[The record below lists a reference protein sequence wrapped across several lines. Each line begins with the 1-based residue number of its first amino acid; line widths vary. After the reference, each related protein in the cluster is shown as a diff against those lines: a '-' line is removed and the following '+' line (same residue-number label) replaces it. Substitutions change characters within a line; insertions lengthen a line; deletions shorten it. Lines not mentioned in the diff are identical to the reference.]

1 MQVAERSKL
10 VDVLQARK
18 NCFSG
23 DFLFDR
29 LPTSKN
35 NFQMTT
41 SWCIPL
47 YTFLHAIG
55 ICKAQKTLIEAFEP
69 MRTFAKGVIAQ
80 AQPNKEGNFIEQ
92 HMEEIK
98 GAKPGSRLYTLHR
111 GSNETWEKT

>member
-1 MQVAERSKL
+1 
-10 VDVLQARK
+10 
-18 NCFSG
+18 
-23 DFLFDR
+23 
-29 LPTSKN
+29 
-35 NFQMTT
+35 MTT

-98 GAKPGSRLYTLHR
+98 GAKPGSRLYTLQWNMGENLKYNQESHAVFLDEGKHKSFFFLVSMDKMDWR
-111 GSNETWEKT
+111 I

>member
-1 MQVAERSKL
+1 
-10 VDVLQARK
+10 
-18 NCFSG
+18 
-23 DFLFDR
+23 
-29 LPTSKN
+29 
-35 NFQMTT
+35 MTT

-47 YTFLHAIG
+47 YTFLHRLG

-98 GAKPGSRLYTLHR
+98 GAKPGSRLYTLHSGLCPVTCFSVHR
-111 GSNETWEKT
+111 FIDALQSLHSGQSIQFDAYSEMWIYGSEIA